1 MYNHTGEE
9 KMAAK
14 KYTVSWSFEGENIAK
29 FTTSSLD
36 EAKARSDELDQQ
48 GKQNSIS
55 SYTLQTVSSKLKP
68 RPEPAFDDLAI
79 FGKLSPFAF

>member
-1 MYNHTGEE
+1 
-9 KMAAK
+9 MAAK
-14 KYTVSWSFEGENIAK
+14 KYIVSWSFEGENIASY
-29 FTTSSLD
+29 TTGSLD
-36 EAKARSDELDQQ
+36 EAKAMSNELDQQ

-55 SYTLQTVSSKLKP
+55 SYTLQTVSSKIKP